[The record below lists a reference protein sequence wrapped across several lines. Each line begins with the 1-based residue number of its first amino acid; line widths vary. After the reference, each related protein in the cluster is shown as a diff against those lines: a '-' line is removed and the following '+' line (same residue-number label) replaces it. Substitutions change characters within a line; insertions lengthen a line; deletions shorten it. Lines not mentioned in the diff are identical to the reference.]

1 MTSHPLARPHAR
13 PRAVPR
19 PRLPPLGVAWLA
31 TASALAAI
39 AVLGPLVSGV
49 VDWRITDLVHDQL
62 LGLDAVSLA
71 VVAPLAAL
79 AGVLV
84 LRGHPLGPLLGIGPA
99 AYAAYMAPQYVLGPD
114 YLDLTGNNEQAFPLV
129 LALFVLGIVTAIA
142 AWGAIDLDRLRTSA
156 RAERLAGRVLLPL
169 AGVAVFAR
177 YLGSLPDMMGS
188 APAMEEYR
196 AGPTFVWTITL
207 LDLGLLLPA
216 VAATCIGVRCGV
228 RWARRALYAVV
239 AWLALIGTAVAG
251 MAVAM
256 RLQGQP
262 SMSVGAMVVMLAL
275 AVMLLGIA
283 VLLYAPVVR
292 RPRW

>member
-1 MTSHPLARPHAR
+1 MTLHPLTRPYAR
-13 PRAVPR
+13 PRAVPLS
-19 PRLPPLGVAWLA
+19 RLRPLGLAWLA
-31 TASALAAI
+31 TAGVLAAI

-49 VDWRITDLVHDQL
+49 IDWRITDLVHDQL

-114 YLDLTGNNEQAFPLV
+114 YLGLAGNNEQAFGLL
-129 LALFVLGIVTAIA
+129 LALFVLGVVTAVA
-142 AWGAIDLDRLRTSA
+142 GWGAIDLDRLRTSA
-156 RAERLAGRVLLPL
+156 RAERLTGRVLLPL
-169 AGVAVFAR
+169 AGLAVFAR
-177 YLGSLPDMMGS
+177 YAGSLPEMMGS
-188 APAMEEYR
+188 APAMEDYL

-216 VAATCIGVRCGV
+216 VAAVCIGVRRGAP
-228 RWARRALYAVV
+228 WARRALYAVV

-251 MAVAM
+251 MAIAM
-256 RLQGQP
+256 RLQDQP
-262 SMSVGAMVVMLAL
+262 SMTAGAMAVMLAL
-275 AVMLLGIA
+275 AAMLLA
-283 VLLYAPVVR
+283 VAVTLFAPVLR
-292 RPRW
+292 RR